1 MVRVVTTAS
10 ATELCLRIK
19 PVYINYSYSS
29 RPPSYLR
36 DALSMRYA
44 VQPRGPARQ
53 EEAHEIP
60 MVIRMRDLRAADPVV
75 QLRSTRCAR
84 AQDAARDRGCG
95 DAAAAAAA
103 ALCGGVP
110 VLRGA

>member
-1 MVRVVTTAS
+1 
-10 ATELCLRIK
+10 
-19 PVYINYSYSS
+19 
-29 RPPSYLR
+29 
-36 DALSMRYA
+36 
-44 VQPRGPARQ
+44 
-53 EEAHEIP
+53 

-103 ALCGGVP
+103 AAAALCGGVP